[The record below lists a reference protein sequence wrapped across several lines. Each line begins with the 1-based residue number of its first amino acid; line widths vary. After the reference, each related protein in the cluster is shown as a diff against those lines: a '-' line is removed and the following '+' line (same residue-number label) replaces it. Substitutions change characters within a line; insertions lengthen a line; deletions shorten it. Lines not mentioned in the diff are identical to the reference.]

1 VVEGAGDRNVIMR
14 SLVSGS
20 TRRVK
25 TAIARHSSL
34 RADRLLATSGAV
46 TPVSRCVHTRF
57 VEQAHATPQ
66 AVAVRCGDVALT
78 YDQLRVQSGRLAS
91 ELRARGVAPDTL
103 VAICI
108 DRSVEMVV
116 GLLGILEAGGAYL
129 PIDPAFPRD
138 RIEMLLDDGAIAI
151 LVTRTATVLD
161 PGLRHP
167 ARALEVLDIDR
178 LLAAP
183 AAATDA
189 AMPAVTLDH
198 LAYVIFT
205 SGSTG
210 QPKGVAMTH
219 APLVNLLQWQAH
231 STGINRARAA
241 VIDPTLATRPT
252 NTLQFTPLTFDVSF
266 LEIFSTLLLGGTVVI
281 PTEHERRDVSA
292 LLDLIVRHEVASV
305 FLPLIAM
312 NQMAEAGVRRKV
324 FPRSLVEIMTGGE
337 QLRITPEIA
346 AWFRGMPQCT
356 LQNIY
361 GPTEAHVVTTHELHG
376 DPAGWPVLPP
386 IGRPISNAGVYV
398 LDAALQPAAPGE
410 TGEIYVGGI
419 CLSRG
424 YLRRPALTAERFIEH
439 PELGRLYRTGDLAHD
454 LPGGVIMYAGRVDD
468 QVKIQGM
475 RVELGEIE
483 TVLEHHPDVRECAVI
498 ARADL
503 SGAKRLVAYLVP
515 RADPPATPVTRQ
527 MAPRYHEHLARQLPD
542 HMVPRTYVFL
552 AALPTTSSGKVDR
565 KALPAPSTRRPE
577 LHTSYAA
584 PTTELERT
592 IAPIW
597 REILQLEDV
606 GIDDSFFDLGG
617 GSLMLVQLQN
627 RLSGELGR
635 ELPLVALFENPTIRA
650 LARHLAPPAAPHA
663 VDPREAERLA
673 RRSAFRRQRGID
685 E

>member
-1 VVEGAGDRNVIMR
+1 
-14 SLVSGS
+14 
-20 TRRVK
+20 
-25 TAIARHSSL
+25 
-34 RADRLLATSGAV
+34 
-46 TPVSRCVHTRF
+46 
-57 VEQAHATPQ
+57 
-66 AVAVRCGDVALT
+66 VRCGDVALT
-78 YDQLRVQSGRLAS
+78 YAQLRAQSGRLATH
-91 ELRARGVAPDTL
+91 LQARGVVPDTL

-116 GLLGILEAGGAYL
+116 GLLGILRAGGAYL

-138 RIEMLLDDGAIAI
+138 RIELLLDDGAIRI

-161 PGLRHP
+161 PGLRRP
-167 ARALEVLDIDR
+167 ERALEVLDLDR

-183 AAATDA
+183 ARTPTDA
-189 AMPAVTLDH
+189 AIASAATLDQ

-219 APLVNLLQWQAH
+219 APLVNLLQWQGH
-231 STGINRARAA
+231 SSGVNRARAA
-241 VIDPTLATRPT
+241 AIDPVLAARPT
-252 NTLQFTPLTFDVSF
+252 HTLQFTPLTFDVSF
-266 LEIFSTLLLGGTVVI
+266 LEIFSTLLSGGTVVI

-376 DPAGWPVLPP
+376 DPAGWPALPP
-386 IGRPISNAGVYV
+386 IGRPIPNAEVHV
-398 LDAALQPAAPGE
+398 LDAAMQRAAPGE

-424 YLRRPALTAERFIEH
+424 YLHRPELTAERFLDN
-439 PELGRLYRTGDLAHD
+439 PLGPGRLYRTGDLAHY
-454 LPGGVIMYAGRVDD
+454 LPDGVIMYAGRVDD

-483 TVLEHHPDVRECAVI
+483 TALEHHPDVRECAVV

-515 RADPPATPVTRQ
+515 RADPPAAPITRQ
-527 MAPRYHEHLARQLPD
+527 MAPRYHEHLARQLPE
-542 HMVPRTYVFL
+542 HMVPRTYVIV

-565 KALPAPSTRRPE
+565 KALPPPSTRRPE
-577 LHTSYAA
+577 LQSGYAA

-592 IAPIW
+592 IVPIW
-597 REILQLEDV
+597 REVLQLEEV
-606 GIDDSFFDLGG
+606 GIDDSFFELGG

-650 LARHLAPPAAPHA
+650 LARHLAPPAALPA

-673 RRSAFRRQRGID
+673 RRSSFRRQRSID